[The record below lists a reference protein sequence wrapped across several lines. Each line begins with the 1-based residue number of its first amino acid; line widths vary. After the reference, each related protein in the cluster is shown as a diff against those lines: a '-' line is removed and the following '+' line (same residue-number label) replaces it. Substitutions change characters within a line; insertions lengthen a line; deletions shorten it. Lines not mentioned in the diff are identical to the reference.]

1 MTNTNEAPDHF
12 KHSTQRIMREERVQ
26 LPSRKDTT
34 LRELSYQLE
43 IRAERMRLLT
53 RAEEGLFEGDLNPY
67 TTVTLQ
73 TKDAKEVARKVEG
86 HAGSGDPEIP
96 SKIPMSVARQR
107 RRDKVTHTGKTKINI
122 KNYRPDYAW
131 NKGGRLKEL
140 RIRCLAR
147 KFLKIWMQK
156 VYGRLSPAVA
166 RGHFQKRLLK
176 KLFGQWHEL
185 WWELRREWRLE
196 IRAEYHHRYVLWRKT
211 FKAWKQYTVITK
223 AKKSKLALAE
233 RHVTQRRIGLCLG
246 AWLVYIDE
254 RRHAKRLWKM
264 AESHFAQRCTRATWK
279 VWCGQYALAQKR
291 KDMEVVAL
299 QFWAYCIQSQ
309 HWLIWYD
316 RLSQKKKV
324 LHQQFVAVK
333 HHNQTL
339 VKASFRSWCMYV
351 STRREKQKE
360 KAYAFQL
367 YHKTLVLRTFQHWTY
382 HYSLRRSLAAHEE
395 NIKTLAQRFQKRRTF
410 THWKHFRIL
419 KAEEK
424 ERMILA
430 AAHYDRHLLSV
441 GLSAFHLHLVQGRIK
456 VMRHEMAQQ
465 HRNKQLIQ
473 RCWNQ
478 WIVKCEHKEELKLFS
493 MTRKA
498 RQQYRAIAVR
508 KAMTQLKEYC
518 KWRQHRKAQYAR
530 ADAFFYVHF
539 LPTYFIHMKVFVNLM
554 KRNRENAIKAVE
566 FRRENTM
573 ARFFYIWVNNTEL
586 SKESRMNERMAI
598 LHHEA
603 NMQKSFFKAWKRKMH
618 EVLKLKNK
626 ETLAEEYHDDALMK
640 KYLLMWK
647 NHVEETKTGERHNI
661 VAIRN
666 YHRHIQ
672 VKCLQA
678 WKRYAQYRHIRKQ
691 RHEKAQTHGK
701 KKICRKVLKE
711 WIKQTKEVKAR
722 KALAELKYQKKCK
735 ELQRHSFQM
744 WRENIVEQ
752 REERKKENNAK
763 DHQNKNLLLKVFK
776 SWHRYSATHAYKKSE
791 TLQWVQTS
799 REELQKKC
807 MEMYFRKWKDA
818 HSNAIILHIKEHRA
832 TDHFARVTYRKVLQ
846 SWKDFTKLSIKK
858 KLLSGQCNWFHNVRL
873 TAETFIRWKH
883 FYAEVLEM
891 KKKTDLALWHWS
903 LVLLKKV
910 LVAWMVYIQDRKRK
924 KERVT
929 AALERRRQRLLRTG
943 VTKWLVMANDV
954 GEMRAKFAAHQ
965 QAKNAYESYQLVQRC
980 ALHWKHWT
988 AKRIEQKSKSSIKT
1002 NNQGRLS
1009 VQIAKQPRMPVIVKL
1024 QSFPPPVVS
1033 ESPKKGLPAK
1043 PMVAAESSKAGIHA
1057 RARPRKPSF
1066 LIDSL
1071 KREGL
1076 YKSLLEDGI
1085 HRFQSP
1091 KDVKNQEE
1099 FVPERKSDLAEENL
1113 DLDISEQTPSNYS
1126 EPSLLKST
1134 IDTNDLFGKP
1144 NSGRSDGHS
1153 SRDTEQFHQTFS
1165 GPEESDTSQRIL
1177 TPISQVSVTPRP
1189 SQGHA
1194 THSTFSSNPT
1204 TVLPAE
1210 KFVRFSDED
1219 VLEDGLEMGDT
1230 PYTTHQERSSHRLEL
1245 LTPADFL
1252 YKKDGN
1258 PILFNNKSSTSSNA
1272 AAAFRGKD
1280 NLTFGLQDIDRLLA
1294 PEVNPLKF
1302 DDVLHSKNWQQAKI
1316 TGPSVAHSNRAVKLG
1331 SQITFPQYR
1340 EDKVEGKS
1348 YPEES
1353 TGRGAICTPFQTQ
1366 HNVNKTV
1373 QQEII
1378 SIRDTLKKFNE
1389 KKKRL
1394 KKLQKQ
1400 KEQLCAWLQEQEA
1413 KDNTK
1418 PDDDIAAIQQE
1429 LKELVEEIASLT
1441 ESLEAEKCL
1450 CEGLAQKVKNLVLQ
1464 LPLGS

>member
-1 MTNTNEAPDHF
+1 MTNTDEAPNHF
-12 KHSTQRIMREERVQ
+12 QHATQRTMREERVQ
-26 LPSRKDTT
+26 FPSRRDTT

-53 RAEEGLFEGDLNPY
+53 RAEEGLYEGDLNPY
-67 TTVTLQ
+67 TTVTFQ
-73 TKDAKEVARKVEG
+73 TKDTKEVARKVEG
-86 HAGSGDPEIP
+86 HVGSGDQETTSKTP
-96 SKIPMSVARQR
+96 SKTPMSLARQR
-107 RRDKVTHTGKTKINI
+107 RRDKVMHTGKTKIDI

-156 VYGRLSPAVA
+156 LYGRLSPAVA
-166 RGHFQKRLLK
+166 RSHFQKHLLK
-176 KLFGQWHEL
+176 KVFRQWHEL

-196 IRAEYHHRYVLWRKT
+196 IRAECHHRYVLWRKS
-211 FKAWKQYTVITK
+211 FRVWKQYTVITK
-223 AKKSKLALAE
+223 VKKSKLALAE
-233 RHVTQRRIGLCLG
+233 RHAAQRRIGLCFG
-246 AWLVYIDE
+246 AWLVYKDE
-254 RRHAKRLWKM
+254 RHHKKQLWQM

-279 VWCGQYALAQKR
+279 VWCDRYALAQKR

-299 QFWAYCIQSQ
+299 QFWAYRIQAQ

-316 RLSQKKKV
+316 RLSQRKKV

-333 HHNQTL
+333 HYNQTL
-339 VKASFRSWCMYV
+339 IKASFRAWCMYI
-351 STRREKQKE
+351 SSRRERRKE

-410 THWKHFRIL
+410 THWKHFTIL

-424 ERMILA
+424 ESMTLA

-441 GLSAFHLHLVQGRIK
+441 GWSAFHLHLVQCRIK
-456 VMRHEMAQQ
+456 VIRHEMAQQ

-478 WIVKCEHKEELKLFS
+478 WIVKCEHKEELLLFS

-498 RQQYRAIAVR
+498 RQQYRVIAQR

-518 KWRQHRKAQYAR
+518 KWRQYRKAQYAR

-554 KRNRENAIKAVE
+554 KQNRENAVRAVE

-586 SKESRMNERMAI
+586 SKENRMYERMAI

-603 NMQKSFFKAWKRKMH
+603 NMQKSFFKVWKRKMQ
-618 EVLKLKNK
+618 EVLEVKNK
-626 ETLAEEYHDDALMK
+626 ETLAEEYHDEALMK
-640 KYLLMWK
+640 KYLLLWK
-647 NHVEETKTGERHNI
+647 NHVEETKTGQRHNI
-661 VAIRN
+661 IAIRN
-666 YHRHIQ
+666 YHRRIQ

-678 WKRYAQYRHIRKQ
+678 WKRYALYCHIRKQ
-691 RHEKAQTHGK
+691 KHEKALSHLR
-701 KKICRKVLKE
+701 KKIYGKVLTE
-711 WIKQTKEVKAR
+711 WIKHTKEIKAR
-722 KALAELKYQKKCK
+722 KALAEVKHQKKSK
-735 ELQRHSFQM
+735 ELQRHVFRM

-752 REERKKENNAK
+752 REEKKKENNAK
-763 DHQNKNLLLKVFK
+763 DHLNTNLLSKVFK
-776 SWHRYSATHAYKKSE
+776 SWHRFSATHAYKKSQ
-791 TLQWVQTS
+791 TLQWVETS
-799 REELQKKC
+799 REHLQKKC
-807 MEMYFRKWKDA
+807 LEMYFRKWKDT
-818 HSNAIILHIKEHRA
+818 HSEAIILHIKEHKA
-832 TDHFARVTYRKVLQ
+832 KAHFAQVTYKNVLQ
-846 SWKDFTKLSIKK
+846 AWKDFTKLSVKK
-858 KLLSGQCNWFHNVRL
+858 KLLNGQCKWFHIVRL

-883 FYAEVLEM
+883 FYAEALEM

-910 LVAWMVYIQDRKRK
+910 LVAWLDYVQDRKRK

-929 AALERRRQRLLRTG
+929 AALERRRQRLLRAG

-954 GEMRAKFAAHQ
+954 GEMRSKFAAHQ

-988 AKRIEQKSKSSIKT
+988 AKRIEQRSKWSTKT

-1009 VQIAKQPRMPVIVKL
+1009 VQIARQPRLPVIVKL
-1024 QSFPPPVVS
+1024 QNFPPPVVS
-1033 ESPKKGLPAK
+1033 ASPKKETIAK
-1043 PMVAAESSKAGIHA
+1043 PMVAAEISKADIRA
-1057 RARPRKPSF
+1057 RARPRKPAF

-1076 YKSLLEDGI
+1076 YKSLLEEDI

-1091 KDVKNQEE
+1091 KDKKNQKES
-1099 FVPERKSDLAEENL
+1099 VIERKTDLAEENL

-1144 NSGRSDGHS
+1144 SSGRSDGHS

-1165 GPEESDTSQRIL
+1165 GPEELDTSQRIL
-1177 TPISQVSVTPRP
+1177 TPSSQVSVTPRP
-1189 SQGHA
+1189 RHTA
-1194 THSTFSSNPT
+1194 HSTFSNIPVT
-1204 TVLPAE
+1204 GLPPE

-1219 VLEDGLEMGDT
+1219 VLEMDEALDT
-1230 PYTTHQERSSHRLEL
+1230 AHQERASNKLEL

-1258 PILFNNKSSTSSNA
+1258 PISFSTKNTSSSDA
-1272 AAAFRGKD
+1272 AAAFRGKE
-1280 NLTFGLQDIDRLLA
+1280 NLAFGLQDIDRLLS
-1294 PEVNPLKF
+1294 PELNPLKF
-1302 DDVLHSKNWQQAKI
+1302 DDILHSRNWQQAK
-1316 TGPSVAHSNRAVKLG
+1316 TTVPSVTLPDRTVKMDI
-1331 SQITFPQYR
+1331 SQISFPPYS
-1340 EDKVEGKS
+1340 EDKVVGNS
-1348 YPEES
+1348 YPVVSFKES
-1353 TGRGAICTPFQTQ
+1353 TGRGTISTGHRGST
-1366 HNVNKTV
+1366 TV

-1378 SIRDTLKKFNE
+1378 SIRDTLKKFSE

-1418 PDDDIAAIQQE
+1418 PDDDVAVVRQE
-1429 LKELVEEIASLT
+1429 LTELIEEIASLT
-1441 ESLEAEKCL
+1441 ETLEAEKSI

-1464 LPLGS
+1464 LPLSS